1 MTEHNR
7 GELIILPDPAALAD
21 EGARRFVELARWAI
35 GDHGRFSVALE
46 PGRYRV
52 LASPGSGQL
61 PSCPSAVKATVRS
74 GRYTRVAIDCDSGI
88 R

>member
-1 MTEHNR
+1 V
-7 GELIILPDPAALAD
+7 
-21 EGARRFVELARWAI
+21 ARLRAS
-35 GDHGRFSVALE
+35 GDGRFSVALE